1 MDVSRLTIEDF
12 SLVAVDKLRY
22 RDTDRQGHVNNA
34 VFSTFFETGR
44 AELLYNDD
52 NPLMNDGCS
61 YVIASIKLDFI
72 NEITW
77 PGEIKIGTRVSK
89 VGNSSITLYQALF
102 QQEVCVAVSETVIV
116 QVNNITRR
124 SEPLNGEAVERLR
137 DFHA

>member
-1 MDVSRLTIEDF
+1 MDVNKLTIEDF

-52 NPLMNDGCS
+52 PLMNDGCS

-72 NEITW
+72 NELTW
-77 PGEIKIGTRVSK
+77 PGEVVIGTKVSK
-89 VGNSSITLYQALF
+89 VGNSSITLSQAIF
-102 QQEVCVAVSETVIV
+102 KENKCVAVSETVIV

>member
-1 MDVSRLTIEDF
+1 MDVNKLTIEDF

-52 NPLMNDGCS
+52 PLMNDGCS

-72 NEITW
+72 NELTW
-77 PGEIKIGTRVSK
+77 PGEVVIGTKVSK
-89 VGNSSITLYQALF
+89 VGNSSITLFQAIF
-102 QQEVCVAVSETVIV
+102 KENKCVAVSETVIV